1 MIILMQEC
9 RWPYDIAWYFNTSIA
24 WAFLAMVRVTNDFWL
39 GFRFGKESRAK
50 MRKERQ

>member
-1 MIILMQEC
+1 MMILMQER
-9 RWPYDIAWYFNTSIA
+9 RWPYDIAWYFNPPIVR
-24 WAFLAMVRVTNDFWL
+24 AFLAMVRATNDFWL